1 MIINPSDATYQLEM
15 SCHNLKKNSWL
26 GFSEVESKP
35 AVLSEVNRK
44 VKAKSSTVDNART
57 KAATQRPQKPLQQ
70 KGKLSHL
77 ILWIT
82 HILKKVGNFCKEGQF
97 CACLCGWDWSKVKK
111 YLWNW
116 IIDAMTCDFAQF
128 RYFNPLHPYISS
140 HLLLTFLIIYLFW
153 YWQGEFFSPIKASKV
168 SNHFFCSHGVNDW
181 FSSITLNEVKCN
193 LMELTTKIIS
203 VLQ

>member
-82 HILKKVGNFCKEGQF
+82 HILKKKWAISAKRGSFVHVCVGETEAK
-97 CACLCGWDWSKVKK
+97 W
-111 YLWNW
+111 
-116 IIDAMTCDFAQF
+116 
-128 RYFNPLHPYISS
+128 R
-140 HLLLTFLIIYLFW
+140 
-153 YWQGEFFSPIKASKV
+153 
-168 SNHFFCSHGVNDW
+168 
-181 FSSITLNEVKCN
+181 SIFETGL
-193 LMELTTKIIS
+193 
-203 VLQ
+203 

>member
-15 SCHNLKKNSWL
+15 SCHNLQNNSWL

-82 HILKKVGNFCKEGQF
+82 HILKKSGQF
-97 CACLCGWDWSKVKK
+97 LQRGAVLCMFVWVRLKQSEEVSLKLDYRCYDMWFCLVQVFQPF
-111 YLWNW
+111 
-116 IIDAMTCDFAQF
+116 T
-128 RYFNPLHPYISS
+128 PLHQFPSSPYFSCHIFI
-140 HLLLTFLIIYLFW
+140 LVLTRRI
-153 YWQGEFFSPIKASKV
+153 FFT
-168 SNHFFCSHGVNDW
+168 N
-181 FSSITLNEVKCN
+181 
-193 LMELTTKIIS
+193 
-203 VLQ
+203 